1 MALIGDPTQSDIR
14 KGNDLSR
21 FVGMCNNNNIKVP
34 SIEFTVDDV
43 VRSDICGDL
52 IRMFHKE
59 GI

>member
-1 MALIGDPTQSDIR
+1 
-14 KGNDLSR
+14 
-21 FVGMCNNNNIKVP
+21 MCNNNSIEVP
-34 SIEFTVDDV
+34 SIEFSVDDV